1 MSNID
6 RNLEIKIN
14 MIELL
19 IHNHESEFVTTYKA
33 FEQST
38 GATKKE
44 IKPIVKNLVGIGMVE
59 LVTAWDE
66 EGFIRGS
73 GYMLTTR
80 ATQWS
85 IREWLSELK
94 ALNSL
99 QQEKEGE
106 EE

>member
-1 MSNID
+1 MD
-6 RNLEIKIN
+6 DLEIKIN

-38 GATKKE
+38 GVTKKE
-44 IKPIVKNLVGIGMVE
+44 IKPIIKNLVGIGMVE
-59 LVTAWDE
+59 LVTAWDDD
-66 EGFIRGS
+66 GFIKGS

-85 IREWLSELK
+85 IREWLEELK
-94 ALNSL
+94 NIKAESTPP
-99 QQEKEGE
+99 QSE
-106 EE
+106 ETK